1 MYYYIFDI
9 KKCKKKA
16 QIDSI
21 KTYLGSLGIAGE
33 FTYPTAACNVEE
45 LVDLAL
51 QREYSTIVGIG
62 DDEIANTIAGKL
74 VGRKEAMGFI
84 PLEITPAMAHLF
96 NIESWKE
103 ACEALRF
110 RKINEIRLGRTAT
123 GNHFLTYIYLGIKS
137 PVEITLE
144 LKNYIVQAKVKN
156 FAVANYHPGIKKV
169 GDDFL
174 DIMFTSVSDEPS
186 SILNKFS
193 SIFSTKKKEG
203 DLEFSLIRG
212 RSLRIFTKSPM
223 PIISGND
230 MIAKTPQFIEST
242 DESLRVITARKAG
255 QN

>member
-9 KKCKKKA
+9 KKCKKKS
-16 QIDSI
+16 QVDSI

-33 FTYPTAACNVEE
+33 FTYPTAACTVEE

-84 PLEITPAMAHLF
+84 PLEITPAMANLF

-123 GNHFLTYIYLGIKS
+123 GKYFLTYVYLGIKN

-144 LKNYIVQAKVKN
+144 LKDFIVQARVRN
-156 FAVANYHPGIKKV
+156 FAVANYHPGIKKI
-169 GDDFL
+169 GDEFL
-174 DIMFTSVSDEPS
+174 DIMFTSVADEQDS
-186 SILNKFS
+186 LMSKFS
-193 SIFSTKKKEG
+193 SIFGNKKKENE
-203 DLEFSLIRG
+203 LEFSLVRG
-212 RSLRIFTKSPM
+212 RSMRIFTKSPM

-230 MIAKTPQFIEST
+230 VIAKTPQFIEST

-255 QN
+255 